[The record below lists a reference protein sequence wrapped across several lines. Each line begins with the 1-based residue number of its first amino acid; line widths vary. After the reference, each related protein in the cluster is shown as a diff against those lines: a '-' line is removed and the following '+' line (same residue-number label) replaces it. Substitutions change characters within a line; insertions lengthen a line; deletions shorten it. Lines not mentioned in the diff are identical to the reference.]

1 MSFRLRLNE
10 LTPDAELGLLT
21 SMLTNEFTFCSMN
34 GEHAVL
40 PAIV

>member
-10 LTPDAELGLLT
+10 LTLEAALGLLT
-21 SMLTNEFTFCSMN
+21 SMLTSEFTFCSMN

-40 PAIV
+40 PATV